1 MIEKFTVMKIK
12 IHLILVIILGLHF
25 TEMWIYSFSISGR
38 DCFYML
44 CSQTALRRLLRKFWK
59 KSLSAWL
66 KKVFFEDGS
75 IPLENCRNASIFK
88 SLLMLQDN
96 AWNTAIYK

>member
-1 MIEKFTVMKIK
+1 MIEKSTVVKIK
-12 IHLILVIILGLHF
+12 IHSILVIILGLHF
-25 TEMWIYSFSISGR
+25 TEMWIYSFSISSR

-44 CSQTALRRLLRKFWK
+44 CSQTALRWLLRKLK
-59 KSLSAWL
+59 KNSLYMI

-75 IPLENCRNASIFK
+75 IPLENCRNSSIFK